1 MKHIV
6 NPLKYLAVVGLLA
19 VAVGCASE
27 QSNKES
33 LAIAAGFKVIT
44 PRSAEQTNLLQSLPA
59 GQVTRI
65 NYNGHTLFVLP
76 DAKNNVAYVGR
87 ENEYQAYQ
95 QLRLAQ
101 NLSNQNLEAAQMN
114 QMATMNYGWNRWGG
128 WGGWGWGWR

>member
-6 NPLKYLAVVGLLA
+6 NPLKYLAVIALLA
-19 VAVGCASE
+19 LAVGCASE
-27 QSNKES
+27 QENKRN
-33 LAIAAGFKVIT
+33 LAIAAGFKVLT
-44 PRSAEQTNLLQSLPA
+44 PRDAEQTKLLNTLPA

-114 QMATMNYGWNRWGG
+114 QMASMNYGWNRWGG